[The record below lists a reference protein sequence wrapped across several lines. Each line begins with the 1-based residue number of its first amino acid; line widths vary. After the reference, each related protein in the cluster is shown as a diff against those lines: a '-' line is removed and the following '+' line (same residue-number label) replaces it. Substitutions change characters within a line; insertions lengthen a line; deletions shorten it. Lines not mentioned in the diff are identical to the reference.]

1 MKNGHNFNFLIQVV
15 FATPVSIAANPKI
28 NEWLTL
34 TEKEMR
40 VTLAKLLQEAVKDI
54 AVFKSGQINP
64 NLYLQWIDKFQV
76 SEDFSFEYSFNHTYL
91 QDTELKKIVVLYSE
105 YTQPEL
111 FITAFP

>member
-1 MKNGHNFNFLIQVV
+1 M

-54 AVFKSGQINP
+54 AVFKSGQIDA

-76 SEDFSFEYSFNHTYL
+76 NGTIWTNMYSVCSNRKCFVRS
-91 QDTELKKIVVLYSE
+91 LKESKLIVD
-105 YTQPEL
+105 
-111 FITAFP
+111 AFLNSSS

>member
-1 MKNGHNFNFLIQVV
+1 M

-54 AVFKSGQINP
+54 AVFKSGQIDA

-76 SEDFSFEYSFNHTYL
+76 NDAIWTYL
-91 QDTELKKIVVLYSE
+91 YVKTRKCFVRSFKESKQILDTILNSSS
-105 YTQPEL
+105 
-111 FITAFP
+111 

>member
-1 MKNGHNFNFLIQVV
+1 MV

-40 VTLAKLLQEAVKDI
+40 VTLAKLLQDAVKDI
-54 AVFKSGQINP
+54 AVFKSGQIDA

-76 SEDFSFEYSFNHTYL
+76 N
-91 QDTELKKIVVLYSE
+91 DTIKTIYTNMYVQSVNVLLEASRSKN
-105 YTQPEL
+105 
-111 FITAFP
+111 